1 MKLEIAVKTP
11 DAVAKTG
18 KITVEKLLVKPGDTV
33 SAGGHLALLRK
44 GEVFGSSIF
53 V

>member
-11 DAVAKTG
+11 DSVVEELQKG
-18 KITVEKLLVKPGDTV
+18 KVKVEKLLVKPGDTV

-44 GEVFGSSIF
+44 S
-53 V
+53 